1 MITGAKK
8 IFLELSAG
16 EIESGHSLGVAHIT
30 AGSLHHGLL
39 RLGLS
44 VSEPESQRIFKE
56 LDMDGM
62 Q

>member
-16 EIESGHSLGVAHIT
+16 ESGHSLGVAHIT
-30 AGSLHHGLL
+30 ADSLHHGLL

-44 VSEPESQRIFKE
+44 VSEAESQHIFKE

-62 Q
+62 R

>member
-8 IFLELSAG
+8 IFLELSAREDG
-16 EIESGHSLGVAHIT
+16 RGLGVAHIT
-30 AGSLHHGLL
+30 ADSLHHGLL

-44 VSEPESQRIFKE
+44 MSEADSRNIFEE
-56 LDMDGM
+56 LDMDGI

>member
-16 EIESGHSLGVAHIT
+16 ESGQSLGVAHIT
-30 AGSLHHGLL
+30 AGSLHHGVI

-44 VSEPESQRIFKE
+44 MSEAESQRTFEE
-56 LDMDGM
+56 LDMDGV

>member
-8 IFLELSAG
+8 IFIELSAG
-16 EIESGHSLGVAHIT
+16 ERGSSLGAAHIT

-44 VSEPESQRIFKE
+44 LSEAESQRIFE
-56 LDMDGM
+56 DLDMDGT